1 MALPE
6 IIILLIIYCYTLVIL
21 LFYLEIEKDPGV
33 TGDFVEHPRPVS
45 VIVPFRNEADHLPG
59 LVNDLALQTY
69 PDELWEVL
77 FVNDHSED
85 GSASKLESLLKS
97 QALESSGF
105 SCHSLPSDRSG
116 KKAALFYGIE
126 HAKHERIIQVDADC
140 RLGRRFIASHISFL
154 NVYPSDLTAGVVTT
168 GRGKGNFLETFERLD
183 MLSLVGSG
191 AGSFS
196 LGRPMMCSGANL
208 SYSKELYMETRS
220 FDPELTTASGDDMFL
235 MIGAR
240 KLGKTLTFNTSRES
254 LVETGP
260 VKDLWTMIAQRIRW
274 GSKSGRYRMPDIQ
287 LLAILVTLT
296 NISILLMPVW
306 FILFS
311 GVWPWLAGFWFLKTL
326 ADFLLLFR
334 ITGVT
339 GQRADLR
346 LFIPVSLVYYPLFLI
361 TVTGALLGKPFWKR
375 SVK

>member
-1 MALPE
+1 MALPV
-6 IIILLIIYCYTLVIL
+6 IIILLIIYCYSLFIL
-21 LFYLEIEKDPGV
+21 LFYSEIEKDTGV
-33 TGDFVEHPRPVS
+33 TSDFVEHPRPVS
-45 VIVPFRNEADHLPG
+45 VIIPFRNEADHLPG

-97 QALESSGF
+97 KALESSGF

-116 KKAALFYGIE
+116 KKAALFYGIR
-126 HAKHERIIQVDADC
+126 HAKYERIIQVDADC
-140 RLGRRFIASHISFL
+140 RVGRRFIASHISFL
-154 NVYPSDLTAGVVTT
+154 NIHPSDLTAGVVTT
-168 GRGKGNFLETFERLD
+168 GTGKGNFLETFERLD

-220 FDPELTTASGDDMFL
+220 FDPEHATASGDDMFL

-240 KLGKTLTFNTSRES
+240 KLGKTLTFNTNRES

-287 LLAILVTLT
+287 LLALLVTLT

-311 GVWPWLAGFWFLKTL
+311 GLWPWLAGALFLKSL
-326 ADFLLLFR
+326 ADFLLLFK
-334 ITGVT
+334 ITGIT
-339 GQRADLR
+339 GQRADLC

-361 TVTGALLGKPFWKR
+361 TAAGALLGKPFWKR